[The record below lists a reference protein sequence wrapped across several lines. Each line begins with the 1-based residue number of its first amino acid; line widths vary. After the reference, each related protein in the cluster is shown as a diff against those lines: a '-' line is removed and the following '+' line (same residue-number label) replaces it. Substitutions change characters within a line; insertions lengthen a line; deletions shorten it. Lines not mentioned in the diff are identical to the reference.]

1 MASSVKNIYILGAG
15 GSIGLQTL
23 ELLDNNPDFN
33 VVGLSLSSKDDINH
47 TILSHFKPEICSLR
61 TKEQLKT
68 YPKMYPDIKF
78 VYGDEGLIEVATYPK
93 SGLLINALSGS
104 IGLKST
110 LKAIESGKDIGLA
123 NKETLVMAGP
133 IIKELVMKHKVMLL
147 PIDSEHYALWQLL
160 SKVNRSD
167 VYKIAITASGGALR
181 DLDRRELDN
190 IKISD
195 ALAHPNWQMGPKITI
210 DSATMVNKGL
220 EVIEA
225 HHLFSIPY
233 ENIET
238 ILHSE
243 SLVHAIIYLKD
254 GTSIKSISANDMKIP
269 ISGVLYFPE
278 ESKYNPP
285 ITNLETLTFKPM
297 DYIRYPMLHLA
308 YEVGKLGGILPTIYN
323 ASNEAAVNL
332 FLDGKIS
339 FREIESII
347 LKYTLSADNIL
358 NPTLEEILEVDKA
371 IKQKIYNAYNKE

>member
-110 LKAIESGKDIGLA
+110 VKAIESGKDIGLA

-278 ESKYNPP
+278 ESKYNLP
-285 ITNLETLTFKPM
+285 ITNPETLTFKSM

>member
-1 MASSVKNIYILGAG
+1 
-15 GSIGLQTL
+15 
-23 ELLDNNPDFN
+23 
-33 VVGLSLSSKDDINH
+33 
-47 TILSHFKPEICSLR
+47 
-61 TKEQLKT
+61 
-68 YPKMYPDIKF
+68 
-78 VYGDEGLIEVATYPK
+78 
-93 SGLLINALSGS
+93 
-104 IGLKST
+104 
-110 LKAIESGKDIGLA
+110 
-123 NKETLVMAGP
+123 
-133 IIKELVMKHKVMLL
+133 
-147 PIDSEHYALWQLL
+147 
-160 SKVNRSD
+160 
-167 VYKIAITASGGALR
+167 
-181 DLDRRELDN
+181 
-190 IKISD
+190 
-195 ALAHPNWQMGPKITI
+195 
-210 DSATMVNKGL
+210 MVNKGL

-323 ASNEAAVNL
+323 ASNVAAVNL

>member
-110 LKAIESGKDIGLA
+110 VKAIESGKDIGLA

-358 NPTLEEILEVDKA
+358 NPTLEEILEVDTT

>member
-110 LKAIESGKDIGLA
+110 VKAIESGKDIGLA

-181 DLDRRELDN
+181 NLDRRELDN

>member
-110 LKAIESGKDIGLA
+110 VKAIESGKDIGLA

-181 DLDRRELDN
+181 NLDRRELDN

-358 NPTLEEILEVDKA
+358 NPTLEEILEVDKT

>member
-110 LKAIESGKDIGLA
+110 VKAIESGKDIGLA

-278 ESKYNPP
+278 ESKYNLP
-285 ITNLETLTFKPM
+285 ITNPETLTFKSM

-358 NPTLEEILEVDKA
+358 NPTLEEILEVDKT

>member
-110 LKAIESGKDIGLA
+110 VKAIESGKDIGLA

-358 NPTLEEILEVDKA
+358 NPTLEEILEVDKT

>member
-33 VVGLSLSSKDDINH
+33 VVGLSLSSEDDINH

-110 LKAIESGKDIGLA
+110 VKAIESGKDIGLA

>member
-1 MASSVKNIYILGAG
+1 MATSVKNIYILGAG

-110 LKAIESGKDIGLA
+110 VKAIESGKDIGLA

-358 NPTLEEILEVDKA
+358 NPTLEEILEVDTT

>member
-1 MASSVKNIYILGAG
+1 MATSVKNIYILGAG

-110 LKAIESGKDIGLA
+110 VKAIESGKDIGLA

>member
-110 LKAIESGKDIGLA
+110 VKAIESGKDIGLA

-167 VYKIAITASGGALR
+167 VCKIAITASGGALR

-195 ALAHPNWQMGPKITI
+195 ALSHPNWQMGPKITI

-278 ESKYNPP
+278 ESKYNLP
-285 ITNLETLTFKPM
+285 ITNPETLTFKSM

-358 NPTLEEILEVDKA
+358 NPTLEEILEVDKT

>member
-110 LKAIESGKDIGLA
+110 VKAIESGKDIGLA

-195 ALAHPNWQMGPKITI
+195 ALSHPNWQMGPKITI

-358 NPTLEEILEVDKA
+358 NPTLEEILEVDTT

>member
-110 LKAIESGKDIGLA
+110 VKAIESGKDIGLA

>member
-358 NPTLEEILEVDKA
+358 NPTLEEILEVDTT